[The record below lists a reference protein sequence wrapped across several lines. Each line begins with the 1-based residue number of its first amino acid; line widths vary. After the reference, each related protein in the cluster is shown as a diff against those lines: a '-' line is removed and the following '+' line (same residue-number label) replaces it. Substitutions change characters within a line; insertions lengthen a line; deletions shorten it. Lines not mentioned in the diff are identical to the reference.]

1 MKPMHLAPVIFLA
14 ALSACS
20 SPDISRYAVKTPDVA
35 ATAKSR
41 TTVEVR
47 EVSLPLY
54 ARDQEIPYSDQ
65 TGAIRTDRNALW
77 ADTPAR
83 AISLGLA
90 ESIAKQTGAVV
101 AVEPWPLDE
110 SADVKLDVRV
120 RTLLASADGSLR
132 FSGQYFVVFESG
144 RSPRS
149 EWFDISIPS
158 EGQSGQDIAAATG
171 AAVSE
176 LAKMVSKQ
184 IR

>member
-1 MKPMHLAPVIFLA
+1 MKPLHLAIVILLA
-14 ALSACS
+14 ALSGCS
-20 SPDISRYAVKTPDVA
+20 NPDISRYAVNTPEAAAIGKSKT
-35 ATAKSR
+35 TI
-41 TTVEVR
+41 EVL

-54 ARDQEIPYSDQ
+54 ARDQEIPYADQ
-65 TGAIRTDRNALW
+65 TGAIRTDRSALW

-90 ESIAKQTGAVV
+90 ESISQLTGAVV
-101 AVEPWPLDE
+101 AVEPWPLDT

-120 RTLLASADGSLR
+120 RTLLASTDGSLQ

-149 EWFDISIPS
+149 EWFDIKIASG
-158 EGQSGQDIAAATG
+158 GQTAQDIAAATG
-171 AAVSE
+171 TAIAE
-176 LAKMVSKQ
+176 LAKMVAKQ

>member
-1 MKPMHLAPVIFLA
+1 MKPRHLALFIFLA

-20 SPDISRYAVKTPDVA
+20 SPDISRYAVRIPDVA
-35 ATAKSR
+35 ATGKSK
-41 TTVEVR
+41 TTVEVL

-54 ARDQEIPYSDQ
+54 ARDEEIPHADP
-65 TGAIRTDRNALW
+65 TGAIRTERNALW

-90 ESIAKQTGAVV
+90 ESISKLTGAVV

-120 RTLLASADGSLR
+120 RTLLASTDGSLQ
-132 FSGQYFVVFESG
+132 FSGQYFIVFRSG
-144 RSPRS
+144 RNSRS
-149 EWFDISIPS
+149 EWFDIDIPS
-158 EGQSGQDIAAATG
+158 SGQTGQDIAAATG
-171 AAVSE
+171 SAIAE
-176 LAKMVSKQ
+176 LAKIVSKQ